1 MSAARTDAR
10 GLARPV
16 GDGFAPYR
24 WAASVD
30 EVAERHAVSRASMLK
45 FDQNT
50 PPLPGIPQVPLAQS
64 MGALLRVPGWHVP
77 GAS

>member
-1 MSAARTDAR
+1 MSAARTDVAH
-10 GLARPV
+10 LARPV

-24 WAASVD
+24 WAASID
-30 EVAERHAVSRASMLK
+30 EVAERHGVLREAVLK

-64 MGALLRVPGWHVP
+64 MATLHEYPDGHVP
-77 GAS
+77 GAP